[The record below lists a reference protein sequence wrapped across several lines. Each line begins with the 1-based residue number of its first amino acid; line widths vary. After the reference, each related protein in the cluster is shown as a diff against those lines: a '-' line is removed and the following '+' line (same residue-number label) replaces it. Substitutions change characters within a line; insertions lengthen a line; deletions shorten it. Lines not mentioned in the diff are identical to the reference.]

1 MYLVTLPPN
10 HLMITIN
17 ENNCHQEM
25 CLNTYQNEKSLI
37 SVSFY
42 SKFKEVLG
50 SSDNILN
57 LINL

>member
-1 MYLVTLPPN
+1 
-10 HLMITIN
+10 
-17 ENNCHQEM
+17 M

-42 SKFKEVLG
+42 NKFKEVLG

-57 LINL
+57 LINKKG